1 MKSSEERPREADM
14 VDGRSSEGAPAI
26 TQDEVRAMM
35 TEESIWS
42 YRLRKFDPGVQL
54 GRLALILGFW
64 WLWWSE
70 LRLLRA
76 RHGIHR
82 AHGGPQLRREVVV
95 GRVGVED
102 VLVIA

>member
-14 VDGRSSEGAPAI
+14 ADSRNSESAPAI

-70 LRLLRA
+70 TIWDGWDAIPSAPRPCDCQSSSDMAASSRTVLR
-76 RHGIHR
+76 
-82 AHGGPQLRREVVV
+82 
-95 GRVGVED
+95 
-102 VLVIA
+102 